1 MRKLLFNA
9 AMLVGALLLCAP
21 WAKAQEGHTISFTAT
36 EEVTAVEVKDAA
48 GKTIA
53 LGTEKVADKT
63 QLTIKVTVK
72 DGKQVKS
79 IKFGT
84 EDITASLENGAYKA
98 TMGAADVIIT
108 VEAEDKAPAAKV
120 TLTVTI
126 AEGIT
131 PELKA
136 TLTPEDGK
144 VEAGQKVEI
153 KFNRVAG
160 EGKEFKFEGAEVTA
174 KGEDGMTFEVTVNA
188 DVTVKVTEEAKAAPQ
203 PETPKFDIT
212 SSLNGATVVVKD
224 GETAL
229 DQEALK
235 NIEAGKKL
243 TITVTVPETKE
254 LVKVEIKK
262 GEELTVLELKNGVY
276 EYTTT
281 ADAVVLVVTTKEKEA
296 PAPAGPGFTVV
307 ANGAT
312 VKVVVNGKEVKAA
325 DYNKIAAGSKLE
337 ITITPAAKKAID
349 KVTVKAEGD
358 AKETELNPNKNG
370 KYEYT
375 LARKATL
382 TVKVKD
388 ATPVEDAVLAAVSV
402 YPNPF
407 VGQLVVANTAEVA
420 KVALVNAQGVV
431 VRTVLPNGANELRL
445 AVEDL
450 PAGVYV
456 LVLERADARKAIRL
470 VK

>member
-1 MRKLLFNA
+1 MTVTPEGVAVTTDPADGMVVANGEVKVTFTGEPSAADKEFTVVAKDGDADKVTITKEDAKNFKVVVKAAAEVIAKEVAKVVEQKIKLTVTA
-9 AMLVGALLLCAP
+9 
-21 WAKAQEGHTISFTAT
+21 EGGVAVTTDPADGMVVANG
-36 EEVTAVEVKDAA
+36 EVTVTFTGEPSA
-48 GKTIA
+48 
-53 LGTEKVADKT
+53 ADKE
-63 QLTIKVTVK
+63 
-72 DGKQVKS
+72 
-79 IKFGT
+79 F
-84 EDITASLENGAYKA
+84 
-98 TMGAADVIIT
+98 T
-108 VEAEDKAPAAKV
+108 VEAKEGNDTKV
-120 TLTVTI
+120 T
-126 AEGIT
+126 IT
-131 PELKA
+131 
-136 TLTPEDGK
+136 K
-144 VEAGQKVEI
+144 VDAKNFKVVVKEA
-153 KFNRVAG
+153 
-160 EGKEFKFEGAEVTA
+160 AEVIA
-174 KGEDGMTFEVTVNA
+174 KEV
-188 DVTVKVTEEAKAAPQ
+188 AKAAPQ

-212 SSLNGATVVVKD
+212 SSLNGATVEVKD
-224 GETAL
+224 GETVL

-235 NIEAGKKL
+235 NIEAGKNLIIK
-243 TITVTVPETKE
+243 VTVPEGKE

-262 GEELTVLELKNGVY
+262 GEELTELTAQADGSYK
-276 EYTTT
+276 YTTT

-312 VKVVVNGKEVKAA
+312 VKVVVNGKEVKPA

-349 KVTVKAEGD
+349 KVTVKADGD
-358 AKETELNPNKNG
+358 AKETELKADKNG
-370 KYEYT
+370 KYGYT
-375 LARKATL
+375 LAKKATL